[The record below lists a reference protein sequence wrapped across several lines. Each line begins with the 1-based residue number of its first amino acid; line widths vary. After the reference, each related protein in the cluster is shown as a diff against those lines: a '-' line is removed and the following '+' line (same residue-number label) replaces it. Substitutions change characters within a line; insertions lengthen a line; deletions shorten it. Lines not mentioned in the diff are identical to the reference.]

1 MDYRKSIADTPDRAY
16 RGHKNKRIKELLA
29 ENPSMTMAEAS
40 KTFMIELHEL
50 KARKRQL
57 LKDFAPEKAKEPY
70 ERMAATI
77 KANNAKES
85 RKKFADMDY
94 LEQQEAKRRARKG
107 LPPLND
113 QVVIPLSPE
122 GLIPYSKVLTNVKEA
137 AKPAHIKEAFIEA
150 FNTLQLPENEPF
162 SLTAWAK
169 MNPSQFYLLITKLI
183 PQQAADE
190 KNLPFQIKNI
200 TFE

>member
-1 MDYRKSIADTPDRAY
+1 MDYRKSVAPTPDRAY
-16 RGHKNKRIKELLA
+16 RGHKNRRIKELLDA
-29 ENPSMTMAEAS
+29 NPTMTLAEAS
-40 KTFMIELHEL
+40 RLFMTELREVQ
-50 KARKRQL
+50 AQKRQL

-70 ERMAATI
+70 EKMAATI
-77 KANNAKES
+77 KANNAKEG

-113 QVVIPLSPE
+113 QVVIPLTAE
-122 GLIPYSKVLTNVKEA
+122 GLIPYSKVLTNVKDA
-137 AKPAHIKEAFIEA
+137 AKPAHIKEAFIET
-150 FNTLQLPENEPF
+150 FNALQAPGNEPF

-169 MNPSQFYLLITKLI
+169 MNPSQFYLLVTKLI